1 MKKLICV
8 IPALEKND
16 YSNHG
21 DLLKWGVQP
30 FLSGKFLR
38 LKVKKLE
45 KIVVTTPS
53 RKIKLILKNYNVDVL
68 LENLTYL

>member
-16 YSNHG
+16 YSSNG
-21 DLLKWGVQP
+21 DLIKWGGTTLLEWKISQV
-30 FLSGKFLR
+30 

-45 KIVVTTPS
+45 VRS
-53 RKIKLILKNYNVDVL
+53 LQELK
-68 LENLTYL
+68 